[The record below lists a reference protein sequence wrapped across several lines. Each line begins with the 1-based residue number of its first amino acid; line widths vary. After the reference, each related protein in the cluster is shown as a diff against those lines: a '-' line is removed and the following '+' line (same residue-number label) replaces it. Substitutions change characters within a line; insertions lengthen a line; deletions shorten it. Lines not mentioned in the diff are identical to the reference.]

1 MTQYKAASCVASL
14 LSFLAVSAST
24 AETPSST
31 DPLAPFGWFKDMA
44 GSCWSGILPDGKT
57 TDTQCYSVQYGRLI
71 RGTIKVHGGA
81 PADDLEGESIYAWN
95 AKTQRVQYT
104 LWTSNGAY
112 GTGEMYAE
120 GEWLIFPPANA
131 DSPSAT
137 RIAWNRIDADSFVV
151 IREKRDGRAW
161 SKFSE
166 VTYRRSEMK

>member
-1 MTQYKAASCVASL
+1 LGPALL
-14 LSFLAVSAST
+14 LSFFILATSIAH
-24 AETPSST
+24 AQSS

-44 GSCWSGILPDGKT
+44 GSCWTGILPDGKT
-57 TDTQCYSVQYGRLI
+57 TDTQCYTVQYGRLL

-95 AKTQRVQYT
+95 AKADRVQYA

-131 DSPSAT
+131 NSPGAT
-137 RIAWNRIDADSFVV
+137 RMVWNRIDADTFVV
-151 IREKRDGRAW
+151 IREKRDGKAW
-161 SKFSE
+161 SKLSE
-166 VTYRRSEMK
+166 VTYRRSGEIK